1 MPAMQYFEKAQT
13 TFNPPLIANENAYL
27 GDVVSSNQPPEEEK
41 ARTFT
46 NQTATTNSESTD
58 PEKPISG
65 GFYRLEKGTPLVYTY
80 TYDEIKIIVDGHF
93 YISDETGKEVK
104 AEKGDVFFFP
114 KGSKITFKT
123 DDFGLGFFVGQR
135 KKDGA

>member
-1 MPAMQYFEKAQT
+1 MPAMQYFPKAQSE
-13 TFNPPLIANENAYL
+13 FKPPLIANENAFL
-27 GDVVSSNQPPEEEK
+27 GDVFS
-41 ARTFT
+41 
-46 NQTATTNSESTD
+46 SESRD

-65 GFYRLEKGTPLVYTY
+65 GFYRLEKGTPLEYTY
-80 TYDEIKIIVDGHF
+80 TYDEIKIILEGHF

-104 AEKGDVFFFP
+104 GEKGDVFQFP

-123 DDFGLGFFVGQR
+123 DDYGLAFYVGQR

>member
-1 MPAMQYFEKAQT
+1 MLPLPFYAPLRPSVRPSVRPST
-13 TFNPPLIANENAYL
+13 NPIP
-27 GDVVSSNQPPEEEK
+27 
-41 ARTFT
+41 
-46 NQTATTNSESTD
+46 SESTD
-58 PEKPISG
+58 PDKPISG

>member
-1 MPAMQYFEKAQT
+1 MSYRRTSSLHESQQATTQT
-13 TFNPPLIANENAYL
+13 NPPSLI
-27 GDVVSSNQPPEEEK
+27 
-41 ARTFT
+41 
-46 NQTATTNSESTD
+46 SESTD

>member
-1 MPAMQYFEKAQT
+1 VTSYHRTSTLLQSYPT
-13 TFNPPLIANENAYL
+13 NPLQPTNP
-27 GDVVSSNQPPEEEK
+27 SS
-41 ARTFT
+41 FT
-46 NQTATTNSESTD
+46 RESTD
-58 PEKPISG
+58 PDKPISG

>member
-1 MPAMQYFEKAQT
+1 
-13 TFNPPLIANENAYL
+13 
-27 GDVVSSNQPPEEEK
+27 
-41 ARTFT
+41 
-46 NQTATTNSESTD
+46 
-58 PEKPISG
+58 
-65 GFYRLEKGTPLVYTY
+65 
-80 TYDEIKIIVDGHF
+80 VDGHF